1 MKASRY
7 FSDLSLQITPFG
19 DVMRARRGGL
29 VNAQTSHGQQRTK
42 KKKNLNENHPNP
54 REIAGVFGPYNY
66 Y

>member
-1 MKASRY
+1 
-7 FSDLSLQITPFG
+7 
-19 DVMRARRGGL
+19 MRARRGGL